1 MRFNQFYG
9 AQIHAD
15 FQDLIPLSAF
25 ICENLRPISHYA
37 YWGTTLLITKYH
49 NLPQAIIRLAIRD
62 IRAAVKIAHKIA
74 HQA

>member
-37 YWGTTLLITKYH
+37 YWGTTLFLIEVIDWQI
-49 NLPQAIIRLAIRD
+49 LILG
-62 IRAAVKIAHKIA
+62 
-74 HQA
+74 